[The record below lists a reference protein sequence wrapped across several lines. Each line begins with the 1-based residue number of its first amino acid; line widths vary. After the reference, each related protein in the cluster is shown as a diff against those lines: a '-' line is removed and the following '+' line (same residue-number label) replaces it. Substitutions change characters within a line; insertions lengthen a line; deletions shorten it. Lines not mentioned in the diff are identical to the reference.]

1 MHNEVRA
8 TSYEAGSE
16 TSPTWGWLGEP
27 PSQEYA
33 GFLKKKGLEILIQMF
48 SASRREQPKD
58 LSRNQDYMSKF
69 LEKNDKWCLPVI
81 KGVDFTTECT
91 VHWYPLKWSWIQTPT
106 GKPCKNYDGQ

>member
-1 MHNEVRA
+1 MEQGSVVNRANQMHNEVRA

-48 SASRREQPKD
+48 NASRREQPKD
-58 LSRNQDYMSKF
+58 LSRIRIICQHF
-69 LEKNDKWCLPVI
+69 
-81 KGVDFTTECT
+81 
-91 VHWYPLKWSWIQTPT
+91 
-106 GKPCKNYDGQ
+106 